1 MTRTKRKANR
11 MAIVENAG
19 QNDTPDTNDSERR
32 KYSNLGEGSRLAR
45 ADMMRIL
52 RALALVR
59 VDAAGCAVLHLDD
72 AGRAIYVGR
81 LRRVE
86 EALVELERSL
96 AFAARYFDGA
106 ATKFEAEGR

>member
-1 MTRTKRKANR
+1 MAN
-11 MAIVENAG
+11 EQKAG
-19 QNDTPDTNDSERR
+19 QNDTPDMSDSEAR
-32 KYSNLGEGSRLAR
+32 KYSILGEGARQAR
-45 ADMMRIL
+45 ADMTRIL
-52 RALALVR
+52 RALAMVR
-59 VDAAGCAVLHLDD
+59 VDAASCGVLHLDD